1 MRRTAPVAN
10 AVGLLAGYA
19 LDRLLGDPRRWHPVA
34 GFGQAAGALERR
46 LYRPDRTAGAA
57 FTALA
62 VGGPVLL
69 GAIAAAATRNRP
81 VTRAVLVAAGTWT
94 VLGGRTL
101 RQEATV
107 MGQTLRDGDLPAA
120 RGRLGNLCGRDPS
133 TLGES
138 ELARATVE
146 SVAENTSDAV
156 VAPLVWGAVAGLPGL
171 LGYRA
176 ANTLDAMVG
185 HRSARYARFGTPAAR
200 LDDVL
205 NLVPSRLTG
214 LLTIAV
220 SPVANGNREQAW
232 RVWQRDRNDHPSP
245 NAGQCEAA
253 MAGALGVRLGG
264 RNVYFGRSEVRPFL
278 GDGPRPEARHLKR
291 AAQISGAVGL
301 AALGLAAAYPL
312 TVGRLAG
319 AIGRRGLVAALGR
332 RGPVDGVGRRG
343 PVDGVGRRGS
353 GGGGGRGLSAAIGGH
368 GSGGAGAR
376 PRGWRVV
383 AARQGSGR

>member
-10 AVGLLAGYA
+10 AVGLVAGYA
-19 LDRLLGDPRRWHPVA
+19 LDRLFGDPRRWHPVA
-34 GFGQAAGALERR
+34 GFGQVAGALESR
-46 LYRPDRTAGAA
+46 LHRPDRTAGAV

-62 VGGPVLL
+62 VGGPVVL
-69 GAIAAAATRNRP
+69 GAVAAAATRHRP
-81 VTRAVLVAAGTWT
+81 VSRAVLVAAGTWT

-101 RQEATV
+101 RHEAAV
-107 MGQTLRDGDLPAA
+107 MGRTLRDGDLPAA
-120 RGRLGNLCGRDPS
+120 RRRLGNLCGRDPS
-133 TLGES
+133 TLDES

-185 HRSARYARFGTPAAR
+185 HRSERYARFGTPAAR
-200 LDDVL
+200 LDDLL

-220 SPVANGNREQAW
+220 APVANGDREQAW
-232 RVWQRDRNDHPSP
+232 RVWRRDRNDHPSP

-264 RNVYFGRSEVRPFL
+264 RNRYFGRSEVRPFL

-291 AAQISGAVGL
+291 AARISGAVGL
-301 AALGLAAAYPL
+301 AALGLAAAYPV

-319 AIGRRGLVAALGR
+319 AVARRSLRAVAA
-332 RGPVDGVGRRG
+332 
-343 PVDGVGRRGS
+343 GS
-353 GGGGGRGLSAAIGGH
+353 GNGLRSGGAEGGLR
-368 GSGGAGAR
+368 SGGAGGALR
-376 PRGWRVV
+376 MAGRNGRLLFGGVASERGLFRG
-383 AARQGSGR
+383 AARRVSGR

>member
-1 MRRTAPVAN
+1 MATAA
-10 AVGLLAGYA
+10 GLVAGYA
-19 LDRLLGDPRRWHPVA
+19 LDALLGDPRRYHPVA
-34 GFGQAAGALERR
+34 GFGRAAGALERR
-46 LYRPDRTAGAA
+46 IYRPDRAAGTAFA
-57 FTALA
+57 ALA
-62 VGGPVLL
+62 VGAPVLL
-69 GAIAAAATRNRP
+69 GVAATVATRNRP
-81 VTRAVLVAAGTWT
+81 VARAALVAAGTWT

-101 RQEATV
+101 RHEATV
-107 MGQTLRDGDLPAA
+107 MGRALREGDLLAA
-120 RGRLGNLCGRDPS
+120 RQRLGHLCGRDPS
-133 TLGES
+133 ALDEP

-185 HRSARYARFGTPAAR
+185 HRSPRYARFGTPAAR
-200 LDDVL
+200 LDDLL
-205 NLVPSRLTG
+205 NLLPARLTG

-220 SPVANGNREQAW
+220 APTAHGDRERAW
-232 RVWQRDRNDHPSP
+232 RVWRRDRNDHPSP

-291 AAQISGAVGL
+291 AARISGAVGL

-312 TVGRLAG
+312 TVGRLVTA
-319 AIGRRGLVAALGR
+319 
-332 RGPVDGVGRRG
+332 VGRRALDRG
-343 PVDGVGRRGS
+343 AVVRRALRQPAAGQGILGRDGNGSAAGRL
-353 GGGGGRGLSAAIGGH
+353 LSAAGPLVGAA
-368 GSGGAGAR
+368 GSLVGAGRRAAVTAG
-376 PRGWRVV
+376 RGI
-383 AARQGSGR
+383 GR